1 MAGLINEKKLIE
13 IFISCDDFD
22 KTYTHWLSSQCV
34 GKEYTATRTPS
45 LSDSEM
51 LTLLIFYH
59 WSGYKNFEYY
69 YQNYA
74 LIVLRDYFPTM
85 PSYSRFVE
93 LIPRQAMKMYMFL
106 KIETLL
112 SQRTGTYF
120 IDSKKLPVC
129 DNKRIHNN
137 KVFTDF
143 ASRGKSSTGWYY
155 GLKIHLIINQLG
167 EIVNFE
173 LTPANVSDNNENL
186 LKKILDG
193 VQGTCYGDKGY
204 LSKLFAY
211 FYQKGLKIV
220 TKIRS
225 NMKNVLVPI
234 NEKINLKKRALIES
248 VNDILMTVFDI
259 EHTRHRN
266 PINAITHT
274 FGALAAYCFY
284 DTKPSVFIKS

>member
-22 KTYTHWLSSQCV
+22 KSYEHWLSHHAL
-34 GKEYTATRTPS
+34 GEKPLPTRRPS
-45 LSDSEM
+45 LSDSEI

-74 LIVLRDYFPTM
+74 LIVLKKYFPTM

-106 KIETLL
+106 KVQTLL

-129 DNKRIHNN
+129 HNKRIHNN

-143 ASRGKSSTGWYY
+143 AARGKSSTGWYY

-173 LTPANVSDNNENL
+173 LTSANVSDNNEHL
-186 LKKILDG
+186 LKKMLDG
-193 VQGTCYGDKGY
+193 LHGTCYGDKGY

-225 NMKNVLVPI
+225 NMKNILVPI
-234 NEKINLKKRALIES
+234 KEKINLKKRALIES
-248 VNDILMTVFDI
+248 VNDILMTVFDL
-259 EHTRHRN
+259 EHTRHRS

-274 FGALAAYCFY
+274 FGALAAYGFY
-284 DTKPSVFIKS
+284 ENKPSVFIKI

>member
-22 KTYTHWLSSQCV
+22 KSYEHWLSHHALGEKSLP
-34 GKEYTATRTPS
+34 TRRPS
-45 LSDSEM
+45 LSDSEI

-74 LIVLRDYFPTM
+74 LIVLKKYFPTM

-106 KIETLL
+106 KVQTLL

-129 DNKRIHNN
+129 HNKRIHNN

-143 ASRGKSSTGWYY
+143 AARGKSSTGWYY

-173 LTPANVSDNNENL
+173 LTSANVSDNNEHL
-186 LKKILDG
+186 LKKMLDG
-193 VQGTCYGDKGY
+193 LHGTCYGDKGY

-225 NMKNVLVPI
+225 NMKNILVPI
-234 NEKINLKKRALIES
+234 KEKINLKKRALIES
-248 VNDILMTVFDI
+248 VNDILMTVFDL
-259 EHTRHRN
+259 EHTRHRS

-274 FGALAAYCFY
+274 FGALAAYGFY
-284 DTKPSVFIKS
+284 ENKPSVFIKI

>member
-13 IFISCDDFD
+13 IFICCDDFD
-22 KTYTHWLSSQCV
+22 KSYENWLSNHAI
-34 GKEYTATRTPS
+34 GEKTFPTRRPS
-45 LSDSEM
+45 LSDSEI

-74 LIVLRDYFPTM
+74 LVVLKKHFPAM
-85 PSYSRFVE
+85 PSYNRFVE
-93 LIPRQAMKMYMFL
+93 LIPRQGMKMYMFL
-106 KIETLL
+106 KVQTLL

-129 DNKRIHNN
+129 HNKRIHNN

-143 ASRGKSSTGWYY
+143 AARGKSSTGWYY
-155 GLKIHLIINQLG
+155 GLKIHLVINQLG
-167 EIVNFE
+167 EIVTFE
-173 LTPANVSDNNENL
+173 LTPANVSDNNEDL
-186 LKKILDG
+186 LKKMLDG
-193 VQGTCYGDKGY
+193 MHGTCYGDKGY

-211 FYQKGLKIV
+211 FYEKGLKIV

-225 NMKNVLVPI
+225 NMKNILVPI
-234 NEKINLKKRALIES
+234 NEKFNLKKRALIES
-248 VNDILMTVFDI
+248 VNDILMTVFDL
-259 EHTRHRN
+259 EHTRHRS

-274 FGALAAYCFY
+274 FAAVAAYGFY
-284 DTKPSVFIKS
+284 DNKPTVFIKS